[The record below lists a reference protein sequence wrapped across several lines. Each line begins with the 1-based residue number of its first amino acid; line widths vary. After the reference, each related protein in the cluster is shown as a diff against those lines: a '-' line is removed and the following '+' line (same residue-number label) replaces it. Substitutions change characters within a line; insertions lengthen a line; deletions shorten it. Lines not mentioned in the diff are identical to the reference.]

1 MDQVLRSQRQ
11 MRRLRRL
18 RRLRP
23 VSRSRSRSRSLASR
37 NASKAGAVQDAVL
50 AGEDTGADVLQASVA
65 ALKHIP
71 TAVEL
76 AANPADLVLIRGVFG
91 SRAQTLIN
99 TLLSFDAFFNWYYP
113 MVDSIPL
120 FADEPV
126 KEQRAFD
133 NMCSAIDMHG
143 MFERLSI
150 HNHKSFLIHGAVYKV
165 TRDILNVGDVWAFC
179 LSALELQNAETKRVA
194 SSSACKRLTLST
206 SGETRRPLGP
216 GVSGPPQLVPTK
228 GYGSTMVLSTMN
240 HLLAAQKL
248 RLCADLGENIAMPAS
263 RRASRLMHTGRLN
276 LGSAGLKL
284 EMLRGAG
291 YEPRHDTCIKAFVR
305 LLIARAK

>member
-1 MDQVLRSQRQ
+1 MCCRCQWPRSSTSRLRWSWRRILPTLRS
-11 MRRLRRL
+11 
-18 RRLRP
+18 
-23 VSRSRSRSRSLASR
+23 
-37 NASKAGAVQDAVL
+37 
-50 AGEDTGADVLQASVA
+50 SV
-65 ALKHIP
+65 
-71 TAVEL
+71 V
-76 AANPADLVLIRGVFG
+76 RGVFG
-91 SRAQTLIN
+91 SRARTLIN

-133 NMCSAIDMHG
+133 NMCSAIDMHE

-263 RRASRLMHTGRLN
+263 RRASRLMHTDWTAQARICWFEAGNAPGR
-276 LGSAGLKL
+276 
-284 EMLRGAG
+284 R
-291 YEPRHDTCIKAFVR
+291 VR
-305 LLIARAK
+305 ATA